1 MEIQLQELLER
12 IRSEGVETATQ
23 QAEEII
29 RKAQSEALEIVNR
42 AKKEAEEAQG
52 EAARRI
58 EAMERASRESL
69 LQASRDAMI
78 ALKQSVQRLLDTAIR
93 ANVTA
98 AFDEKMAAQVIPEV
112 LKALALGQANDV
124 EVLLPPD
131 LMKKIDASLS
141 ARLSKELSKGVMLKP
156 YPSIDAGFR
165 VAEVGSAAQYDFSAA
180 SLAQILSARVNA
192 ILSDYLK
199 EAARSLDCHEALL
212 VFRFDTCVFPL
223 RCSAPSLC
231 GGV

>member
-12 IRSEGVETATQ
+12 IRSEGVETAKQ

-29 RKAQSEALEIVNR
+29 RKAQSEASEILNR
-42 AKKEAEEAQG
+42 AKKEAEEAQD

-58 EAMERASRESL
+58 ESMEAASRESL

-78 ALKQSVQRLLDTAIR
+78 ALKQSVQRFLDAAIR
-93 ANVTA
+93 ADVAA
-98 AFDEKMAAQVIPEV
+98 AFDEKMAEQVIPEV
-112 LKALALGQANDV
+112 LKALALGQAGDV

-141 ARLSKELSKGVMLKP
+141 ARLSVELSKGVTLKP

-165 VAEVGSAAQYDFSAA
+165 VAQAGSAAQYDFSAE

-192 ILSDYLK
+192 LLSEYLK
-199 EAARSLDCHEALL
+199 EAAGSLD
-212 VFRFDTCVFPL
+212 
-223 RCSAPSLC
+223 
-231 GGV
+231 

>member
-42 AKKEAEEAQG
+42 AKKEAEEAQE

-131 LMKKIDASLS
+131 LMKK
-141 ARLSKELSKGVMLKP
+141 
-156 YPSIDAGFR
+156 
-165 VAEVGSAAQYDFSAA
+165 
-180 SLAQILSARVNA
+180 
-192 ILSDYLK
+192 
-199 EAARSLDCHEALL
+199 
-212 VFRFDTCVFPL
+212 
-223 RCSAPSLC
+223 
-231 GGV
+231 

>member
-12 IRSEGVETATQ
+12 IRSEGVETAKQ

-29 RKAQSEALEIVNR
+29 RKAQSEASEIVNR
-42 AKKEAEEAQG
+42 AKKEAEQTQE

-58 EAMERASRESL
+58 ESMEAASRESL

-78 ALKQSVQRLLDTAIR
+78 ALKQSVQRFLDAAIR
-93 ANVTA
+93 ADVAA
-98 AFDEKMAAQVIPEV
+98 AFDEKMAEQVIPEV
-112 LKALALGQANDV
+112 LKALALGQGGDV
-124 EVLLPPD
+124 AVLLPPD

-141 ARLSKELSKGVMLKP
+141 ARLSMELSKGVAFKP

-165 VAEVGSAAQYDFSAA
+165 VAQAGSAAQYDFSAE

-192 ILSDYLK
+192 LLSEYLK
-199 EAARSLDCHEALL
+199 EAAGSLD
-212 VFRFDTCVFPL
+212 
-223 RCSAPSLC
+223 
-231 GGV
+231 

>member
-12 IRSEGVETATQ
+12 IRSEGVETAKQ

-42 AKKEAEEAQG
+42 AKKEAKEAQE

-93 ANVTA
+93 ADVTA

-165 VAEVGSAAQYDFSAA
+165 VAQVGSAAQYDFSAE

-192 ILSDYLK
+192 MLSDYLK
-199 EAARSLDCHEALL
+199 EAARSLD
-212 VFRFDTCVFPL
+212 
-223 RCSAPSLC
+223 
-231 GGV
+231 